1 MMEYTIYVGTVLSIK
16 QGMMKGAFRLMYC
29 GMPNENTFVL
39 TPFIASHTY
48 QGYSP
53 SIYYNVNSSIIQVYD
68 KQFDVL
74 EITPEY
80 IILGD

>member
-1 MMEYTIYVGTVLSIK
+1 MEYTIYVGTLLSIK
-16 QGMMKGAFRLMYC
+16 QGLMKGAFKLMYC

-53 SIYYNVNSSIIQVYD
+53 SIYFNINSSTIQVFE
-68 KQFDVL
+68 KQFDV
-74 EITPEY
+74 IGVNSEY